1 MDKKE
6 FNYVE
11 IEEKGSIAKI
21 KIDEVELKA
30 ISNYQI
36 KRDTDI
42 VELTFCISVPPK
54 NFETKAIL

>member
-42 VELTFCISVPPK
+42 VELTISISVPPK
-54 NFETKAIL
+54 NFNTTLSP